1 MEDIGINW
9 HLRFRMEIEVLK
21 NEKMILELE
30 NLSLRHKLLQYENDN
45 TRTTRNGEDN
55 NVIKFSR

>member
-1 MEDIGINW
+1 MKDVGVNW

-30 NLSLRHKLLQYENDN
+30 NLS
-45 TRTTRNGEDN
+45 
-55 NVIKFSR
+55 